1 MTRVRLTLAYVGTGF
16 AGWQVQGNAPTVQ
29 GCLEHALARIC
40 NLPVR
45 VHASGRTDSGVHALG
60 QVAHFDP
67 PPERGH
73 IPWRRALNAILPGD
87 VAVVAAQTAPPDFHA
102 RFSASSKE
110 YSYTL
115 WTEPGYVLPQRRP
128 FVWPVSGID
137 LDAMQE
143 AADHLMGLH
152 DFAAFQNV
160 GTPVKSTVREL
171 TRAHVTDAGLEKV
184 WHFRADGFLK
194 QMVRNIMGCLVEVGR
209 GSPPP
214 DRTPEL
220 LAIRNR
226 SLLPATAPPQGLCL
240 EKVTY

>member
-1 MTRVRLTLAYVGTGF
+1 MTRIRLTLAYVGTGY
-16 AGWQVQGNAPTVQ
+16 AGWQVQGNAPSVQ
-29 GCLEHALARIC
+29 GRLEEALARIC

-45 VHASGRTDSGVHALG
+45 VHASGRTDAGVHALG

-87 VAVVAAQTAPPDFHA
+87 VAVVAAEPAPPDFHA
-102 RFSASSKE
+102 RFSARAKE

-128 FVWPVSGID
+128 FVWPVSGIK

-143 AADHLMGLH
+143 AAERLKGVH
-152 DFAAFQNV
+152 DYAAFQNV

-171 TRAHVTDAGLEKV
+171 MRACVTDTGLEAV

-209 GSPPP
+209 GKLSP
-214 DRTPEL
+214 DRIEGL
-220 LAIRNR
+220 LKSRDR

-240 EKVTY
+240 EKVWY